1 MAILSNE
8 MLIMICMHVNNC
20 RHPRLGRGCLMG
32 QLRLIMDFLEVCREV
47 LLEVTLFKESEDHS
61 TSSGEHN
68 TMLA

>member
-1 MAILSNE
+1 
-8 MLIMICMHVNNC
+8 
-20 RHPRLGRGCLMG
+20 MG